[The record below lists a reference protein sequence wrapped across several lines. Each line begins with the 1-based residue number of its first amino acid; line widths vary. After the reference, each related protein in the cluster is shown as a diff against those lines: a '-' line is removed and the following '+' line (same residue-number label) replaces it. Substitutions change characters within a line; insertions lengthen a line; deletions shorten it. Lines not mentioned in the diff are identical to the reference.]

1 MGSNLV
7 RDSAFDSS
15 FLGAKWPECNPF
27 YDVTTA
33 QSVLF
38 ND

>member
-27 YDVTTA
+27 YDGYNCTKCLV
-33 QSVLF
+33 
-38 ND
+38 